1 MRRPFGFYA
10 RLIRACQRRER
21 TLEDAEDLVQEAFLR
36 LLEYERGVRVR
47 DPEAFLRRVITN
59 LSINRYHRE
68 RIVTF
73 AEESTE
79 ELEELGFLL
88 DPYPEPE
95 RIIAA
100 RQVLDGIVSVLTAVS
115 FRTSRIFIAHRA
127 GYSYGEIAAELGI
140 SPRTVKKHISRAT
153 SILSGVIRCQEDAA
167 PRRRS

>member
-36 LLEYERGVRVR
+36 LLEYERGAKVR
-47 DPEAFLRRVITN
+47 DAEAFLRRVITN
-59 LSINRYHRE
+59 LSINRYYRE
-68 RIVTF
+68 RIITF
-73 AEESTE
+73 AEESAE
-79 ELEELGFLL
+79 ELDESGFLV

-100 RQVLDGIVSVLTAVS
+100 RQLLDRITSSLTDVSL
-115 FRTSRIFIAHRA
+115 RTSRIFIAHRA

-153 SILSGVIRCQEDAA
+153 SILAVSRCQREAA
-167 PRRRS
+167 SQRRS